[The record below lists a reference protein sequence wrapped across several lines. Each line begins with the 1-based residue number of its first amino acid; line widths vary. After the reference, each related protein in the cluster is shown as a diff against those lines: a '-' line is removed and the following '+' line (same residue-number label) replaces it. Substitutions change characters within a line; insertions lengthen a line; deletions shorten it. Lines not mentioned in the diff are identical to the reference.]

1 LQSVLKVAKE
11 VTCGQ
16 TDGVDRKSCETLFR
30 TIVWCYHH
38 EFQCHVC
45 RLPLNAC
52 GGKTPFLGC
61 VT

>member
-16 TDGVDRKSCETLFR
+16 TDGVDRKSCETQFR

-45 RLPLNAC
+45 RLPLVMHV
-52 GGKTPFLGC
+52 GVKHLFWD
-61 VT
+61 V